1 MSLLSID
8 DLKELVNQVQGICVS
23 IYMPTYR
30 AGAETQ
36 QNPIRFKNL
45 MRQAES
51 DLVDYALSHA
61 DATTFLES
69 ALQLDRDEFWQH
81 QSEGLA
87 IFIAEGICRSFK
99 LPFSVEELVVVGDR
113 FHLKP
118 LMPLLT
124 GDGEFYILALSQ
136 QRVRFLQASRYSVQE
151 VEVAGLPE
159 SMDAALQYDE
169 TAKEGQF
176 RISTAKGGTNNSFQ
190 HSGSFHGQGS
200 PDQDDVTRDIL
211 QYFYVIDRCLHEIL
225 RDKYAPLIVA
235 GVEYLLPIYRQAN
248 TYGHLM
254 EAGITENP
262 EILKPEELHA
272 QALSLVEPYLLQ
284 AEKEALDH
292 YHELQGTGKTSSDVK
307 EVIPAAY
314 YGRIEQLF
322 VAVGVQQ
329 WGSFD
334 PQSSE
339 LEIHP
344 DTQPGD
350 EDLLNSAA
358 IQTLLNGG
366 EVYAVPPDEVP
377 GSTPLAAVFRY

>member
-1 MSLLSID
+1 MALLSID
-8 DLKELVNQVQGICVS
+8 ELKELVDQAQGVCVS
-23 IYMPTYR
+23 LYMPTYQ
-30 AGAETQ
+30 AGTETQ

-45 MRQAES
+45 IRQAES
-51 DLVDYALSHA
+51 DLVNYTLSPT
-61 DATTFLES
+61 DATTFLAP
-69 ALQLDRDEFWQH
+69 ALELDQDEFWQH

-87 IFIAEGICRSFK
+87 IFITEGFYRYFT
-99 LPFSVEELVVVGDR
+99 LPFSVNELVVVGDR

-136 QRVRFLQASRYSVQE
+136 QQVRFFQASRYNVQE
-151 VEVAGLPE
+151 IEVEGLPE
-159 SMDAALQYDE
+159 SMDLALQYDE

-176 RISTAKGGTNNSFQ
+176 RISTSKGGTNNSFQ
-190 HSGSFHGQGS
+190 HSGTFHGQGS
-200 PDQDDVTRDIL
+200 PDQDDIKRDIL
-211 QYFYVIDRCLHEIL
+211 QYFFIIDRCLHEIL
-225 RDKYAPLIVA
+225 RDKHAPLVLA
-235 GVEYLLPIYRQAN
+235 GVEYLLPIYREAN
-248 TYGHLM
+248 TYAHLM

-272 QALSLVEPYLLQ
+272 QALSLVEPYFLQ

-292 YHELQGTGKTSSDVK
+292 YHGLQGTGKTSSDVK

-366 EVYAVPPDEVP
+366 EVYAVEPDEVP
-377 GSTPLAAVFRY
+377 GSAPLAAVFRY

>member
-1 MSLLSID
+1 MPLLPID
-8 DLKELVNQVQGICVS
+8 DLKELVDQTQEVCVS
-23 IYMPTYR
+23 LYMPTYR

-45 MRQAES
+45 IRQAES
-51 DLVDYALSHA
+51 NLSDYTFSPT
-61 DATTFLES
+61 DATAFLEP
-69 ALQLDRDEFWQH
+69 ALQLDKDEFWQH
-81 QSEGLA
+81 QREGLA
-87 IFIAEGICRSFK
+87 VFITKGFCHSFK
-99 LPFSVEELVVVGDR
+99 LPFSVNELVVVGDR

-124 GDGEFYILALSQ
+124 GDEEFYILALSQ

-151 VEVAGLPE
+151 VEVEGLPE

-176 RISTAKGGTNNSFQ
+176 RISTSKGGTNNSFQ

-200 PDQDDVTRDIL
+200 PDQDDVKRDIR
-211 QYFYVIDRCLHEIL
+211 QYFHIIDRCLHDIL
-225 RDKYAPLIVA
+225 RDKQAPLILA
-235 GVEYLLPIYRQAN
+235 GVEYLLPIYREAN
-248 TYGHLM
+248 TYPHLM

-262 EILKPEELHA
+262 EILKPEELHT
-272 QALSLVEPYLLQ
+272 QALDLVDPYFLQ

-322 VAVGVQQ
+322 VAVGIQQ

-339 LEIHP
+339 LEIHS

-366 EVYAVPPDEVP
+366 EVYAVEPDEVP
-377 GSTPLAAVFRY
+377 GTAPLAAVFRY

>member
-1 MSLLSID
+1 MSLLSVD
-8 DLKELVNQVQGICVS
+8 TLKELVEQAQGVCVS

-45 MRQAES
+45 IRQAES
-51 DLVDYALSHA
+51 NLVDYAFSSTEA
-61 DATTFLES
+61 NKFLEP
-69 ALQLDRDEFWQH
+69 ALQLDQDDFWQH
-81 QSEGLA
+81 QDEGLA
-87 IFIAEGICRSFK
+87 IFIAEGFYRFFK
-99 LPFSVEELVVVGDR
+99 LPFSVNELVVVADR

-124 GDGEFYILALSQ
+124 GDEEFYILALSQ
-136 QRVRFLQASRYSVQE
+136 QRVRLLQASRYNVEE

-176 RISTAKGGTNNSFQ
+176 RISTSKGGTNNSFQ
-190 HSGSFHGQGS
+190 HSGTFHGQGS
-200 PDQDDVTRDIL
+200 PDQDDVKRDIL
-211 QYFYVIDRCLHEIL
+211 QYFHIVDRCLHEIL
-225 RDKYAPLIVA
+225 KNKHAPLILA
-235 GVEYLLPIYRQAN
+235 GVEYLLPIYQEAN
-248 TYGHLM
+248 TYAHLM

-272 QALSLVEPYLLQ
+272 QALSLVEPYFSQ
-284 AEKEALDH
+284 AEKQALDH
-292 YHELQGTGKTSSDVK
+292 YHELQNTGKTSSDLQ

-314 YGRIEQLF
+314 YGRVEQLF

-329 WGSFD
+329 WGNFD

-377 GSTPLAAVFRY
+377 GEAPLAAVFRY

>member
-8 DLKELVNQVQGICVS
+8 DFKELVNQVQGICVS

-45 MRQAES
+45 IRQAELS
-51 DLVDYALSHA
+51 LVDYDFSHA
-61 DATTFLES
+61 DATTFLEP
-69 ALQLDRDEFWQH
+69 ALQLDQDEFWQH
-81 QSEGLA
+81 QGEGLGL
-87 IFIAEGICRSFK
+87 FIAEGICRPFK
-99 LPFSVEELVVVGDR
+99 LPFSVDELVVVGDR

-136 QRVRFLQASRYSVQE
+136 QRIRFLQASRYSVRE
-151 VEVAGLPE
+151 VEVEGLPE

-176 RISTAKGGTNNSFQ
+176 RISTSKGGTNNSFQ
-190 HSGSFHGQGS
+190 HSGTFHGQGS

-225 RDKYAPLIVA
+225 RDKQAPLILA
-235 GVEYLLPIYRQAN
+235 GVEYLLPIYRQAS

-262 EILKPEELHA
+262 ELLKPEELHA

-377 GSTPLAAVFRY
+377 GSAPLAAVFRY